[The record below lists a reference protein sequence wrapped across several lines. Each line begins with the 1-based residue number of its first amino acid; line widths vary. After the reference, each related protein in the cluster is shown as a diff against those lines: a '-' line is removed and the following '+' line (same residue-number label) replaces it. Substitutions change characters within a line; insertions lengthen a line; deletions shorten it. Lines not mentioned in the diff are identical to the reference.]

1 MRPDPSN
8 IPGRKRENNFHVR
21 NTSRI
26 RPLQRNISKK
36 IYHYFSGFVFLVS
49 ILGVAVKY
57 NDISQF
63 INRPITKIKMQ
74 NQWQHVTE
82 EEIKILLT
90 GHMGTG
96 FFRFNVNELK
106 SLLENHPWVSEAG
119 IKRLWPDS
127 IAIQIE
133 EHFPIAQWNENELL
147 NQQGEIFQPERT
159 DQLAILPQLFGPKD
173 SQMQVMDQYQLFNQ
187 ILFSSGLK
195 LTGLT
200 LTHRGSWSL
209 TVNNSIQITVGR
221 SELVS
226 RLQRFVDFYERQNIR
241 TTMDI
246 VEVDLRYGNGIAI
259 KNLTG
264 NVSEVAVR

>member
-1 MRPDPSN
+1 MIPDPSN
-8 IPGRKRENNFHVR
+8 ISGRKKENNFQGR

-26 RPLQRNISKK
+26 RPLQRNTSKN
-36 IYHYFSGFVFLVS
+36 IYQYFSGFVFLVS
-49 ILGVAVKY
+49 ILGVTVKY

-106 SLLENHPWVSEAG
+106 SLLENHPWVNEAA

-159 DQLAILPQLFGPKD
+159 DELAVLPQLFGPKD
-173 SQMQVMDQYQLFNQ
+173 SQIQVMDQYQLFNQ

-209 TVNNSIQITVGR
+209 TVNNSMEITVGR
-221 SELVS
+221 SEIVS
-226 RLQRFVDFYERQNIR
+226 RLQRFVDFYERQTIR
-241 TTMDI
+241 TTMNI
-246 VEVDLRYGNGIAI
+246 GEVDLRYGNGIAI
-259 KNLTG
+259 KNLTR

>member
-1 MRPDPSN
+1 MRPDLNN
-8 IPGRKRENNFHVR
+8 ISRKKMRNNFQGR
-21 NTSRI
+21 NISRI
-26 RPLQRNISKK
+26 RPLQRNTSKK
-36 IYHYFSGFVFLVS
+36 VYQYFSGFLFLVS

-57 NDISQF
+57 NDISQY

-106 SLLENHPWVSEAG
+106 SLLENHPWVKEAA

-127 IAIQIE
+127 IAIQID
-133 EHFPIAQWNENELL
+133 EHFPIAQWNESELL
-147 NQQGEIFQPERT
+147 NQQGEIFQPQRT
-159 DQLAILPQLFGPKD
+159 GELAILPQLFGPKD
-173 SQMQVMDQYQLFNQ
+173 SQIQVMDQYQLFNQ

-209 TVNNSIQITVGR
+209 TVNNSMQITVGR
-221 SELVS
+221 NELVS
-226 RLQRFVDFYERQNIR
+226 RLQRFVDFY
-241 TTMDI
+241 
-246 VEVDLRYGNGIAI
+246 
-259 KNLTG
+259 
-264 NVSEVAVR
+264 